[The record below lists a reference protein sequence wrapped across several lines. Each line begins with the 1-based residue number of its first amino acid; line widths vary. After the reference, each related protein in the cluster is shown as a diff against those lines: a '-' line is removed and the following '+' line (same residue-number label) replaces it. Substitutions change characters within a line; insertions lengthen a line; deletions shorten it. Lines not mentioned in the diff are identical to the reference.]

1 METSEIIIGKIKGQ
15 GLLPLFYHQDPGVC
29 VEVCKALYEAGIR
42 IIEFTNRGESAFP
55 HCTHSCFKPI
65 ADILL
70 INLHT
75 SCRHEI
81 HIGKQFFYP

>member
-29 VEVCKALYEAGIR
+29 VEVCKALYEA
-42 IIEFTNRGESAFP
+42 
-55 HCTHSCFKPI
+55 
-65 ADILL
+65 DILL